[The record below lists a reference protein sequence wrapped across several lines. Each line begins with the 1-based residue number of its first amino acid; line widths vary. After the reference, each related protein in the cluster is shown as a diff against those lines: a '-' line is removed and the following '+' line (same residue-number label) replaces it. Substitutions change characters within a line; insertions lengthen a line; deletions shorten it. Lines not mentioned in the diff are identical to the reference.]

1 LRRFDLF
8 DIYPATL
15 TVETYNA
22 VHQGE
27 NGVIP
32 TQTDIFPGQKLRSA
46 LPYNDVPGDHLL
58 AAEFF
63 YTKALANAVA
73 SVFDATLTFFV
84 SHASK
89 LQSKQKNLLANR
101 FNLHPSQLATMPHSS
116 MVSLAPLKLE
126 SDHFFV
132 LEMFNHLA
140 DHLCPCDD
148 WITGC
153 DARSVSEQNHL
164 SKGHLLSIGGCELV
178 NSYGVPGAHPIL
190 LTSRPNNRV
199 RHVECLIRKAQKV
212 P

>member
-8 DIYPATL
+8 DIYPATV
-15 TVETYNA
+15 TIETYNA
-22 VHQGE
+22 VYQSE

-32 TQTDIFPGQKLRSA
+32 TQTDIPPRQKLRSA

-89 LQSKQKNLLANR
+89 LQSKKKNLLANR
-101 FNLHPSQLATMPHSS
+101 FNLHTSQLATMTHSA
-116 MVSLAPLKLE
+116 MVSLAPLILE

-132 LEMFNHLA
+132 FELFNHLT
-140 DHLCPCDD
+140 DHLCPCNNR
-148 WITGC
+148 ITGC
-153 DARSVSEQNHL
+153 DGRSVSEQNHIF
-164 SKGHLLSIGGCELV
+164 KRHLLSVGGCEFV
-178 NSYGVPGAHPIL
+178 NSYGIPGAHPIL
-190 LTSRPNNRV
+190 LTSRSNNRV
-199 RHVECLIRKAQKV
+199 RHLECLIRKAQKL